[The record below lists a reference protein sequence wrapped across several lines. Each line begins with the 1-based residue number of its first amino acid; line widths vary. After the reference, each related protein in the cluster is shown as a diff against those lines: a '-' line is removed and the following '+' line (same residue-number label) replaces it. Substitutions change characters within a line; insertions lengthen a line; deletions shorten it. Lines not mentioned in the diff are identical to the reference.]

1 MNLKTFASMKV
12 KKQIKIK
19 GKNVTLSLE
28 RNIFGRLLAIA
39 KDREGLSLRKV
50 LTYSLSPIPW
60 CFGLPDG
67 GEDRQIETSW

>member
-28 RNIFGRLLAIA
+28 RNIFGRLLAIER
-39 KDREGLSLRKV
+39 D
-50 LTYSLSPIPW
+50 
-60 CFGLPDG
+60 CH
-67 GEDRQIETSW
+67 